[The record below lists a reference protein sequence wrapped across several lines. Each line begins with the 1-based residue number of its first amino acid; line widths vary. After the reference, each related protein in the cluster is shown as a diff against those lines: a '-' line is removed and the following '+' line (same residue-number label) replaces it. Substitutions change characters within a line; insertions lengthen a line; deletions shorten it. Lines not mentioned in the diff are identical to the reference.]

1 MKFYRFTALIL
12 ALIFCAMPLSGCSG
26 DGEVDESTS
35 DFIQTEGEETT
46 PEIDPADKF
55 VADGEPVYTIV
66 RPLDPTVL
74 ESGMGMKLK
83 NVFLNLF
90 DVKFELETDYDGK
103 KDNSQRFEILIGNT
117 NRAESQKAAEEIA
130 ANGGYVVREEGN
142 KIVIAGANDQELSKA
157 FSEFQKLYLGSAN
170 STLVGTYSPET
181 AIPAGYDKVSDA
193 TEELLTV
200 KEGFDYT
207 DAYKVNF
214 VGATDTPAYTGE
226 IKTGLIVSEYD
237 TLYNYVAE
245 LNVLSFGAKG
255 DGKTDDTEAFKAALK
270 AADQMNGCVVYV
282 PKGYYCL
289 TESLTIG
296 DNVSLAGEIKPGTA
310 EGTVLCIYG
319 GKGSTDP
326 AKSAFLMGP
335 NASIQNLAIW
345 YPEQTFVN
353 GEPIPYP
360 ATIKQEWIDGVAVR
374 NVTFVNSYYGFD
386 YTGAGIYALQY
397 TRDIYG
403 TFLHLGY
410 YNDRSLDI
418 GKLENF
424 HFSPDYWLESGLP
437 GTPDAELLK
446 TYMIRNSIGIII
458 ERIDWTYIT
467 DIYIEGYNKGL
478 VGRRSKANDGY
489 CGVTNGQVYNLN
501 VTDSYS
507 CIYIEDLSWLLMTG
521 ATLKAVGND
530 GATAVTMLSSCG
542 GEGKSNQSGDITFVD
557 CTIESAG
564 ANAVLTCC
572 NAHLTYT
579 SCALSSNGGSVIAN
593 MVNSVQRLLNSTVTG
608 VAFDGKLLNDDT
620 LPTRS
625 EVDYTKDVVT
635 KPKSNAYINLAEA
648 PYNAKANEDI
658 TAALQKALD
667 DLKATGGTVY
677 IPSGIYYVSA
687 GIDIWE
693 GIELRGSTIAPC
705 YAHRNATGTKIYTA
719 FGKNDPDGEAL
730 FDLYDG
736 AGIFGLSIIY
746 HEQKPDALQSYSYS
760 IRGKGK
766 NVYVVDVS
774 TSTSY
779 NGIDFASYKC
789 DNHYIEFVW
798 GVGLKNAIAVGGGSE
813 NGIIRDCHFTTNCW
827 YSTENPNYWSL
838 VFNEMMN
845 YSTTFRIGESKN
857 EILYNNFT
865 ICIKQGIEILEGAE
879 NVKVLGLGVD
889 SSDIAVVLS
898 GNCTAE
904 FVNSQLVNLRD
915 EGSATNFDI
924 VLTKNDYTGA
934 VNFFNS
940 ATWGTTEVAFN
951 LNGAGSINV
960 ISGRTIRCNESLL
973 RISNGKISFYSYIN
987 GAKAKFEVLDGTQS
1001 VYLSG
1006 NIITDSI
1013 LKSAKKSDK
1022 VTGPDVQD

>member
-1 MKFYRFTALIL
+1 MLLPVLVACNKT
-12 ALIFCAMPLSGCSG
+12 S
-26 DGEVDESTS
+26 DGEESSLPADTTAE
-35 DFIQTEGEETT
+35 QTE
-46 PEIDPADKF
+46 PAYDFMAKF
-55 VADGEPVYTIV
+55 TSNGEPLYTIV
-66 RPLDPTVL
+66 RSIQAENYAVGFAN
-74 ESGMGMKLK
+74 ELK
-83 NVFLNLF
+83 ARMNEATG
-90 DVKFELETDYDGK
+90 VKFTLTVDYDNNV
-103 KDNSQRFEILIGNT
+103 DNTQRLEILVGDT
-117 NRAESQKAAEEIA
+117 NRVESRRAMEELAGKGGYIVREDGNKLVIA
-130 ANGGYVVREEGN
+130 ALDEMNLALAVT
-142 KIVIAGANDQELSKA
+142 
-157 FSEFQKLYLGSAN
+157 EFEQLYLGAENATSI
-170 STLVGTYSPET
+170 GFYSPET
-181 AIPAGYDKVSDA
+181 AIPAGYDKVSAA

-207 DAYKVNF
+207 EAYKVNF
-214 VGATDTPAYTGE
+214 VGATNTAAPTGE

-237 TLYNYVAE
+237 TLYNVVAE

-255 DGKTDDTEAFKAALK
+255 DGKTDDTEAFKAALRE
-270 AADQMNGCVVYV
+270 ADARGGCVIFV

-289 TESLTIG
+289 TDSLTVG
-296 DNVSLAGEIKPGTA
+296 DNVSIVGEIKPGTA

-410 YNDRSLDI
+410 RNDRSLDI

-446 TYMIRNSIGIII
+446 TYMIRNSVGIII

-478 VGRRSKANDGY
+478 VGRRSKASDDY
-489 CGVTNGQVYNLN
+489 CGVTNGQAYNVN
-501 VTDSYS
+501 ITDTYS
-507 CIYIEDLSWLLMTG
+507 CIFIEDLSWLLMTG
-521 ATLKAVGND
+521 GTFKAVGND
-530 GATAVTMLSSCG
+530 GATAVTFISTCG
-542 GEGKSNQSGDITFVD
+542 NETRTNQPGDISFND
-557 CTIESAG
+557 CIIESAG
-564 ANAVLTCC
+564 KNAVLNCST
-572 NAHLTYT
+572 AYLTYT
-579 SCALSSNGGSVIAN
+579 SCTFSSNGGSVIAN
-593 MVNSVQRLLNSTVTG
+593 MTDSTQRLLNSTVTG
-608 VAFDGKLLNDDT
+608 VAFDGKLLSDNT

-635 KPKSNAYINLAEA
+635 KPKSNAYINLTEA
-648 PYNAKANEDI
+648 PYNAKKNEDI
-658 TAALQKALD
+658 TAVLQKALD

-677 IPSGIYYVSA
+677 LPSGIYYVSA
-687 GIDIWE
+687 GIDVWA

-736 AGIFGLSIIY
+736 AGICGISIIY
-746 HEQKPDALQSYSYS
+746 HEQQPSAIQPYSYS

-766 NVYVVDVS
+766 DVYVVNVS

-798 GVGLKNAIAVGGGSE
+798 GVGLKNAIAVGAGSE

-827 YSTENPNYWSL
+827 YSTSDPNYWSS
-838 VFNEMMN
+838 VFNYMMN

-865 ICIKQGIEILEGAE
+865 ICIKQGIEILDGAKD
-879 NVKVLGLGVD
+879 VKVLGLGVD

-915 EGSATNFDI
+915 EGTATNFDI
-924 VLTKNDYTGA
+924 VLTKSDYVGRVDFYNT
-934 VNFFNS
+934 S
-940 ATWGTTEVAFN
+940 TWGTTKTVFN
-951 LNGAGSINV
+951 LNGAGEINV
-960 ISGRTIRCNESLL
+960 ISGRSIRSDDKLL
-973 RISNGKISFYSYIN
+973 KMKNGSISFYAYGNDTKTGFDIADAAN
-987 GAKAKFEVLDGTQS
+987 K
-1001 VYLSG
+1001 VYMSG
-1006 NIITDSI
+1006 NFFPSTVMNSI
-1013 LKSAKKSDK
+1013 KKISK
-1022 VTGPDVQD
+1022 VTGPDLE

>member
-1 MKFYRFTALIL
+1 MKFYRLTALIL
-12 ALIFCAMPLSGCSG
+12 ALIFCAMPLAGCSG
-26 DGEVDESTS
+26 DGEGTESTS
-35 DFIQTEGEETT
+35 EFIETESEETT
-46 PEIDPADKF
+46 PENDPAEKF
-55 VADGEPVYTIV
+55 VADGAPVYTIV
-66 RPLDPTVL
+66 RPLDPTIL
-74 ESGMGMKLK
+74 ESGLGKKLRDT
-83 NVFLNLF
+83 FLNMF
-90 DVKFELETDYDGK
+90 GVKFELETDYDGK

-117 NRAESQKAAEEIA
+117 NRPESQKAAEEIA
-130 ANGGYVVREEGN
+130 ANGGYVVREEGS
-142 KIVIAGANDQELSKA
+142 KIVIAGADDHELSKA
-157 FSEFQKLYLGSAN
+157 FSEFEKIYLGSAN
-170 STLVGTYSPET
+170 ATLVGNYSPET

-255 DGKTDDTEAFKAALK
+255 DGKTDDTAAFKAALA
-270 AADQMNGCVVYV
+270 AADAMNGCVIYV

-386 YTGAGIYALQY
+386 YSGAGIYALQY

-410 YNDRSLDI
+410 RNDRSLDI

-446 TYMIRNSIGIII
+446 TYMIRNSVGIII

-478 VGRRSKANDGY
+478 VGRRSKASDDY
-489 CGVTNGQVYNLN
+489 CGVTNGQAYNVN
-501 VTDSYS
+501 ITDTYS
-507 CIYIEDLSWLLMTG
+507 CIFIEDLSWLLMTG
-521 ATLKAVGND
+521 GTFRAIGNE
-530 GATAVTMLSSCG
+530 GATAVTFISTCG
-542 GEGKSNQSGDITFVD
+542 NETRTNQPGDISFND
-557 CTIESAG
+557 CIIESAG
-564 ANAVLTCC
+564 KNAVLNCST
-572 NAHLTYT
+572 AYLTYT
-579 SCALSSNGGSVIAN
+579 SCTFSSNGGSVIAN
-593 MVNSVQRLLNSTVTG
+593 MTDSTQRLLNSTVTG
-608 VAFDGKLLNDDT
+608 VAFDGKLLSDNT

-635 KPKSNAYINLAEA
+635 KPKSNAYINLTEA

-658 TAALQKALD
+658 TAVLQKALD

-677 IPSGIYYVSA
+677 IPSGIYYVSE
-687 GIDIWE
+687 GIDVWA

-730 FDLYDG
+730 IDLFDG
-736 AGIFGLSIIY
+736 AGIVGISIIY
-746 HEQKPDALQSYSYS
+746 HEQKPSAIQPYSYS

-766 NVYVVDVS
+766 NIYINNVS

-779 NGIDFASYKC
+779 NGIDLASYKC
-789 DNHYIEFVW
+789 DNHYVEFVW
-798 GVGLKNAIAVGGGSE
+798 GVGLKNAIAVGAGSE

-827 YSTENPNYWSL
+827 YSTEEPNYWSS
-838 VFNEMMN
+838 VFNYMMN
-845 YSTTFRIGESKN
+845 CSTTFRIGESKN

-865 ICIKQGIEILEGAE
+865 ICIKQGIEILDGAKD
-879 NVKVLGLGVD
+879 VKVLGLGVD

-915 EGSATNFDI
+915 EGTATNFDI
-924 VLTKNDYTGA
+924 VLTKSDYVGRVDFYNT
-934 VNFFNS
+934 S
-940 ATWGTTEVAFN
+940 TWGTTKTVFN
-951 LNGAGSINV
+951 LNGAGEINV
-960 ISGRTIRCNESLL
+960 ISGRSIRSDDKLL
-973 RISNGKISFYSYIN
+973 KMKNGSISFYAYGNDTKTGFDIADAAN
-987 GAKAKFEVLDGTQS
+987 K
-1001 VYLSG
+1001 VYMSG
-1006 NIITDSI
+1006 NFFPSTVMNSI
-1013 LKSAKKSDK
+1013 KKISK
-1022 VTGPDVQD
+1022 VTGPDLE